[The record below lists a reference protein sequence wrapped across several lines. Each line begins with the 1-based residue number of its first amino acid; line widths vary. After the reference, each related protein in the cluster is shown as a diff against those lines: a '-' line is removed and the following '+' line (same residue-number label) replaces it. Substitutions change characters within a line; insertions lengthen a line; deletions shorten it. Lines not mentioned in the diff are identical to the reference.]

1 MKKISHRYVRK
12 TAAGVVALSM
22 LCAAAIPSVLAM
34 PAGAASASGDL
45 NGDGSVTAADVAIL
59 QTSLLGGT
67 ALTAEQYAN
76 ADVTGDGAVDGLDL
90 TRLRQMAAVVPVSDA
105 IAIHLSDSGIT
116 VEGDTKGVTAVS
128 GKAVTISASGN
139 YTVDGSITDGQ
150 ILVNIPDTTAD
161 SDAVS
166 LYLQDVTMTSSNG
179 APCILGQSAKKLK
192 LTCSGENTL
201 TDTAAEANADTS
213 GVIYGDCDITVTKNS
228 TGTLNITSSMNTAIR
243 SKDDIKLNGG
253 AVVINTDVDD
263 TSDADAIRANNT
275 LEVDGASVSIT
286 SSADGLKSS
295 KEDVSIL
302 SGKVS
307 IKVGN
312 DAVQAAT
319 ALNIS
324 GGTVIASGDRGFT
337 LDENGTLAI
346 TGGDVLATAT
356 DYAFGMDSSGA
367 AVTVDTSGCTQG
379 VVQLDYAAE
388 WKKSNAVTLKKGSD
402 TVFEMT
408 PNKKYTYVLASGA
421 KLSGTDSYTL
431 YTGGTQMNHSGSDN
445 GTFAMTG
452 TLTKFTDVKELT
464 GGSELPDDDSVVTAL
479 VYSGSSVTATN
490 ASGGVVSNPSNLT
503 ISGANVTITASSE
516 ISVSGESTSGQLAVN
531 VDKTA
536 EPEGKVVL
544 NLEGLT
550 LSNSSAAPIYVEAI
564 GDEVQISAKNGTTNT
579 ISDGTS
585 HTDTYVDSDG
595 NTNTVNGAIFSRDD
609 LKLKGKGTLIVNGNT
624 EDGIVCKN
632 DLKIWNGN
640 ITVNAADDGIRGNDS
655 VRIGDPD
662 AADYSSLSVTVN
674 TNNGSSGGDGIKTNS
689 DEDGK
694 GYVTINGG
702 TVNIDSYAD
711 GIQAEQTFTMN
722 GGELNITTYQG
733 SNFTGSASGGNGG
746 WGGGMGGNDG
756 NSNKT
761 DISAKGIKAVG
772 VYDEAGTT
780 WQSGGD
786 LIVNGGTIT
795 IDSSDDSLHCGG
807 DMQLLG
813 GSMTLATA
821 DDGAHSDH
829 ALTIGSTGGDYDA
842 PYVNITKSYEGIEGV
857 DITQNSGTVMVTSSD
872 DGYNAAG
879 GADSSGNNNS
889 GGWGQGS
896 WGGPGGGSSSD
907 GSQTMTFNGG
917 YAYVNAAGDGL
928 DSNGNIYFN
937 GGYVFVSQTGG
948 GNGPLDCGDSNNSI
962 TYSGGTVIAAGS
974 SDMFETPSSYS
985 FLSTTSVSAGQTITF
1000 TDASGNVLAT
1010 FTLPNGS
1017 AEMVMCSQESSV
1029 TCYTGGT
1036 LSGTTYFAS
1045 QDSTN
1050 RCGYGGTI
1058 SGGTAVSAS
1067 SGGNSDPEAA
1077 EITAV
1082 LSTGNLTLWHKT
1094 AISLKYAYFQV
1105 KNIPPHPNPSA
1116 PM

>member
-307 IKVGN
+307 IKAGN

-431 YTGGTQMNHSGSDN
+431 YTGGTQMTHSGSDN

-464 GGSELPDDDSVVTAL
+464 GGSEFPDDDSVVTAL

-1067 SGGNSDPEAA
+1067 SGGNSDPGGGG
-1077 EITAV
+1077 T
-1082 LSTGNLTLWHKT
+1082 NRP
-1094 AISLKYAYFQV
+1094 F
-1105 KNIPPHPNPSA
+1105 
-1116 PM
+1116 

>member
-139 YTVDGSITDGQ
+139 YTVDGSVTDGQ
-150 ILVNIPDTTAD
+150 ILVNVPDTTAD

-166 LYLQDVTMTSSNG
+166 LYLQDVTMTSSTG

-307 IKVGN
+307 IKAGN

-464 GGSELPDDDSVVTAL
+464 GGSEFPDDDSVVTAL

-889 GGWGQGS
+889 GGWGQGG
-896 WGGPGGGSSSD
+896 WGGPGGGNSSD

-974 SDMFETPSSYS
+974 SDMFEMPSSYS

-1067 SGGNSDPEAA
+1067 SGGNSDPGGG
-1077 EITAV
+1077 
-1082 LSTGNLTLWHKT
+1082 GNNRP
-1094 AISLKYAYFQV
+1094 F
-1105 KNIPPHPNPSA
+1105 
-1116 PM
+1116 

>member
-733 SNFTGSASGGNGG
+733 SNFTSSASGGNGG

-1067 SGGNSDPEAA
+1067 SGGNSGPGGG
-1077 EITAV
+1077 
-1082 LSTGNLTLWHKT
+1082 GNNRP
-1094 AISLKYAYFQV
+1094 F
-1105 KNIPPHPNPSA
+1105 
-1116 PM
+1116 

>member
-962 TYSGGTVIAAGS
+962 TFRRHGH
-974 SDMFETPSSYS
+974 
-985 FLSTTSVSAGQTITF
+985 
-1000 TDASGNVLAT
+1000 
-1010 FTLPNGS
+1010 
-1017 AEMVMCSQESSV
+1017 
-1029 TCYTGGT
+1029 
-1036 LSGTTYFAS
+1036 
-1045 QDSTN
+1045 
-1050 RCGYGGTI
+1050 CGRQQRY
-1058 SGGTAVSAS
+1058 V
-1067 SGGNSDPEAA
+1067 
-1077 EITAV
+1077 
-1082 LSTGNLTLWHKT
+1082 
-1094 AISLKYAYFQV
+1094 
-1105 KNIPPHPNPSA
+1105 
-1116 PM
+1116 

>member
-379 VVQLDYAAE
+379 VVQLDYTAE

-1067 SGGNSDPEAA
+1067 SGGNSDPGGGG
-1077 EITAV
+1077 T
-1082 LSTGNLTLWHKT
+1082 NRP
-1094 AISLKYAYFQV
+1094 F
-1105 KNIPPHPNPSA
+1105 
-1116 PM
+1116 

>member
-307 IKVGN
+307 IKAGN

-907 GSQTMTFNGG
+907 GGQTMTFNGG

-985 FLSTTSVSAGQTITF
+985 FLSTASVSAGQTITF

-1067 SGGNSDPEAA
+1067 SGGNSGPGGG
-1077 EITAV
+1077 
-1082 LSTGNLTLWHKT
+1082 GNNRP
-1094 AISLKYAYFQV
+1094 F
-1105 KNIPPHPNPSA
+1105 
-1116 PM
+1116 

>member
-128 GKAVTISASGN
+128 GKTVTISASGN
-139 YTVDGSITDGQ
+139 YTVDGSVTDGQ

-307 IKVGN
+307 IKAGN

-1067 SGGNSDPEAA
+1067 SGGNSGPGGG
-1077 EITAV
+1077 
-1082 LSTGNLTLWHKT
+1082 GNNRP
-1094 AISLKYAYFQV
+1094 F
-1105 KNIPPHPNPSA
+1105 
-1116 PM
+1116 

>member
-45 NGDGSVTAADVAIL
+45 NGDGSVTAADAAIL

-307 IKVGN
+307 IKAGN

-431 YTGGTQMNHSGSDN
+431 YTGGTQMTHSGSDN

-464 GGSELPDDDSVVTAL
+464 GGSEFPDDDSVVTAL

-662 AADYSSLSVTVN
+662 ATDYSSLSVTVN

-829 ALTIGSTGGDYDA
+829 ALIIGSTGSDYDA

-896 WGGPGGGSSSD
+896 WGGPGGGNSSD

-1067 SGGNSDPEAA
+1067 SGGNSGPGGG
-1077 EITAV
+1077 
-1082 LSTGNLTLWHKT
+1082 GNNRP
-1094 AISLKYAYFQV
+1094 F
-1105 KNIPPHPNPSA
+1105 
-1116 PM
+1116 

>member
-76 ADVTGDGAVDGLDL
+76 ADVTCDGAVDGLDL

-253 AVVINTDVDD
+253 VVVINTDVDD

-786 LIVNGGTIT
+786 LIVNGGMIT

-889 GGWGQGS
+889 GGWGQGG
-896 WGGPGGGSSSD
+896 WGGPGGGNSSD

-1067 SGGNSDPEAA
+1067 SGGNSGPGGG
-1077 EITAV
+1077 
-1082 LSTGNLTLWHKT
+1082 GNNRP
-1094 AISLKYAYFQV
+1094 F
-1105 KNIPPHPNPSA
+1105 
-1116 PM
+1116 

>member
-896 WGGPGGGSSSD
+896 WGGPGGGNSSD

-1050 RCGYGGTI
+1050 RCGYGGTL

-1067 SGGNSDPEAA
+1067 SGGNSDPGGG
-1077 EITAV
+1077 
-1082 LSTGNLTLWHKT
+1082 GNNRP
-1094 AISLKYAYFQV
+1094 F
-1105 KNIPPHPNPSA
+1105 
-1116 PM
+1116 

>member
-166 LYLQDVTMTSSNG
+166 LYLQDVTMTSSTG

-379 VVQLDYAAE
+379 VVQLDYTAE

-445 GTFAMTG
+445 GTFAMIG

-1067 SGGNSDPEAA
+1067 SGGNSDPGGGG
-1077 EITAV
+1077 T
-1082 LSTGNLTLWHKT
+1082 NRP
-1094 AISLKYAYFQV
+1094 F
-1105 KNIPPHPNPSA
+1105 
-1116 PM
+1116 

>member
-12 TAAGVVALSM
+12 TAAGVVALSI

-128 GKAVTISASGN
+128 GKTVTTSASGN
-139 YTVDGSITDGQ
+139 YTVDGSVTDGQ

-166 LYLQDVTMTSSNG
+166 LYLQDVTMTSSTG

-192 LTCSGENTL
+192 LTYSGENTL

-307 IKVGN
+307 IKAGN

-662 AADYSSLSVTVN
+662 ATDYSSLSVTVN

-829 ALTIGSTGGDYDA
+829 ALIIGSTGGDYDA

-889 GGWGQGS
+889 GGWGQGG

-985 FLSTTSVSAGQTITF
+985 FLSTASVSAGQTITF

-1067 SGGNSDPEAA
+1067 SGGNSGPGGG
-1077 EITAV
+1077 
-1082 LSTGNLTLWHKT
+1082 GNNRP
-1094 AISLKYAYFQV
+1094 F
-1105 KNIPPHPNPSA
+1105 
-1116 PM
+1116 

>member
-962 TYSGGTVIAAGS
+962 TYSGGTAIAAGS

-1067 SGGNSDPEAA
+1067 SGGNSDPGGG
-1077 EITAV
+1077 
-1082 LSTGNLTLWHKT
+1082 GNNRP
-1094 AISLKYAYFQV
+1094 F
-1105 KNIPPHPNPSA
+1105 
-1116 PM
+1116 

>member
-896 WGGPGGGSSSD
+896 WGGPGGG
-907 GSQTMTFNGG
+907 
-917 YAYVNAAGDGL
+917 L

-1067 SGGNSDPEAA
+1067 SGGNSDPGGG
-1077 EITAV
+1077 
-1082 LSTGNLTLWHKT
+1082 GNNRP
-1094 AISLKYAYFQV
+1094 F
-1105 KNIPPHPNPSA
+1105 
-1116 PM
+1116 

>member
-786 LIVNGGTIT
+786 LIATAARSPLT
-795 IDSSDDSLHCGG
+795 LSDDSLHCGG

-1067 SGGNSDPEAA
+1067 SGGNSDPGGG
-1077 EITAV
+1077 
-1082 LSTGNLTLWHKT
+1082 GNNRP
-1094 AISLKYAYFQV
+1094 F
-1105 KNIPPHPNPSA
+1105 
-1116 PM
+1116 

>member
-337 LDENGTLAI
+337 LDENGTLCI

-367 AVTVDTSGCTQG
+367 AVTVDTS
-379 VVQLDYAAE
+379 
-388 WKKSNAVTLKKGSD
+388 
-402 TVFEMT
+402 
-408 PNKKYTYVLASGA
+408 
-421 KLSGTDSYTL
+421 
-431 YTGGTQMNHSGSDN
+431 
-445 GTFAMTG
+445 
-452 TLTKFTDVKELT
+452 
-464 GGSELPDDDSVVTAL
+464 
-479 VYSGSSVTATN
+479 
-490 ASGGVVSNPSNLT
+490 
-503 ISGANVTITASSE
+503 
-516 ISVSGESTSGQLAVN
+516 
-531 VDKTA
+531 
-536 EPEGKVVL
+536 
-544 NLEGLT
+544 
-550 LSNSSAAPIYVEAI
+550 AAPRA
-564 GDEVQISAKNGTTNT
+564 
-579 ISDGTS
+579 
-585 HTDTYVDSDG
+585 
-595 NTNTVNGAIFSRDD
+595 
-609 LKLKGKGTLIVNGNT
+609 
-624 EDGIVCKN
+624 
-632 DLKIWNGN
+632 W
-640 ITVNAADDGIRGNDS
+640 
-655 VRIGDPD
+655 
-662 AADYSSLSVTVN
+662 YSW
-674 TNNGSSGGDGIKTNS
+674 
-689 DEDGK
+689 
-694 GYVTINGG
+694 
-702 TVNIDSYAD
+702 
-711 GIQAEQTFTMN
+711 TMR
-722 GGELNITTYQG
+722 
-733 SNFTGSASGGNGG
+733 
-746 WGGGMGGNDG
+746 
-756 NSNKT
+756 
-761 DISAKGIKAVG
+761 
-772 VYDEAGTT
+772 
-780 WQSGGD
+780 QSGKRA
-786 LIVNGGTIT
+786 
-795 IDSSDDSLHCGG
+795 
-807 DMQLLG
+807 
-813 GSMTLATA
+813 TL
-821 DDGAHSDH
+821 
-829 ALTIGSTGGDYDA
+829 
-842 PYVNITKSYEGIEGV
+842 
-857 DITQNSGTVMVTSSD
+857 
-872 DGYNAAG
+872 
-879 GADSSGNNNS
+879 
-889 GGWGQGS
+889 
-896 WGGPGGGSSSD
+896 
-907 GSQTMTFNGG
+907 
-917 YAYVNAAGDGL
+917 
-928 DSNGNIYFN
+928 
-937 GGYVFVSQTGG
+937 
-948 GNGPLDCGDSNNSI
+948 
-962 TYSGGTVIAAGS
+962 
-974 SDMFETPSSYS
+974 
-985 FLSTTSVSAGQTITF
+985 
-1000 TDASGNVLAT
+1000 
-1010 FTLPNGS
+1010 
-1017 AEMVMCSQESSV
+1017 
-1029 TCYTGGT
+1029 
-1036 LSGTTYFAS
+1036 
-1045 QDSTN
+1045 
-1050 RCGYGGTI
+1050 
-1058 SGGTAVSAS
+1058 
-1067 SGGNSDPEAA
+1067 
-1077 EITAV
+1077 
-1082 LSTGNLTLWHKT
+1082 
-1094 AISLKYAYFQV
+1094 
-1105 KNIPPHPNPSA
+1105 
-1116 PM
+1116 

>member
-503 ISGANVTITASSE
+503 ISGANVTIMASSE

-1067 SGGNSDPEAA
+1067 SGGNSGPGGG
-1077 EITAV
+1077 
-1082 LSTGNLTLWHKT
+1082 GNNRP
-1094 AISLKYAYFQV
+1094 F
-1105 KNIPPHPNPSA
+1105 
-1116 PM
+1116 

>member
-139 YTVDGSITDGQ
+139 YTVDGSVTDGQ
-150 ILVNIPDTTAD
+150 ILVNVPDTTAD

-166 LYLQDVTMTSSNG
+166 LYLQDVTMTSSTG

-307 IKVGN
+307 IKAGN

-1067 SGGNSDPEAA
+1067 SGGNSGWGGG
-1077 EITAV
+1077 
-1082 LSTGNLTLWHKT
+1082 GNNRP
-1094 AISLKYAYFQV
+1094 F
-1105 KNIPPHPNPSA
+1105 
-1116 PM
+1116 

>member
-786 LIVNGGTIT
+786 LIVNGGMIT

-907 GSQTMTFNGG
+907 GGQTMTFNGG

-985 FLSTTSVSAGQTITF
+985 FLSTASVSAGQTITF

-1067 SGGNSDPEAA
+1067 SGGNSGPGGG
-1077 EITAV
+1077 
-1082 LSTGNLTLWHKT
+1082 GNNRP
-1094 AISLKYAYFQV
+1094 F
-1105 KNIPPHPNPSA
+1105 
-1116 PM
+1116 

>member
-536 EPEGKVVL
+536 EPECKVVL

-1067 SGGNSDPEAA
+1067 SGGNSDPGGG
-1077 EITAV
+1077 
-1082 LSTGNLTLWHKT
+1082 GNNRP
-1094 AISLKYAYFQV
+1094 F
-1105 KNIPPHPNPSA
+1105 
-1116 PM
+1116 

>member
-379 VVQLDYAAE
+379 VVQLDYTAE

-1067 SGGNSDPEAA
+1067 SGGNSGPGGG
-1077 EITAV
+1077 
-1082 LSTGNLTLWHKT
+1082 GNNRP
-1094 AISLKYAYFQV
+1094 F
-1105 KNIPPHPNPSA
+1105 
-1116 PM
+1116 

>member
-128 GKAVTISASGN
+128 GKTVTISASGN

-166 LYLQDVTMTSSNG
+166 LYLQDVTMTSSTG

-201 TDTAAEANADTS
+201 TDTAAEENADTS

-307 IKVGN
+307 IKAGN

-431 YTGGTQMNHSGSDN
+431 YTGGTQMTHSGSDN

-1067 SGGNSDPEAA
+1067 SGGNSDPGGG
-1077 EITAV
+1077 
-1082 LSTGNLTLWHKT
+1082 GNNRP
-1094 AISLKYAYFQV
+1094 F
-1105 KNIPPHPNPSA
+1105 
-1116 PM
+1116 

>member
-34 PAGAASASGDL
+34 PAGAASASGNL
-45 NGDGSVTAADVAIL
+45 NGDGSVTAADAAIL

-116 VEGDTKGVTAVS
+116 VEGDTKGVTVVS
-128 GKAVTISASGN
+128 GKTVTISASGS
-139 YTVDGSITDGQ
+139 YTVDGSVTDGQ
-150 ILVNIPDTTAD
+150 ILVNVPDTTAD

-166 LYLQDVTMTSSNG
+166 LYLQDVTMTSSTG

-307 IKVGN
+307 IKAGN

-662 AADYSSLSVTVN
+662 ATDYSSLSVTVN

-1067 SGGNSDPEAA
+1067 SGGNSGPGGG
-1077 EITAV
+1077 
-1082 LSTGNLTLWHKT
+1082 GNNRP
-1094 AISLKYAYFQV
+1094 F
-1105 KNIPPHPNPSA
+1105 
-1116 PM
+1116 

>member
-307 IKVGN
+307 IKAGN

-464 GGSELPDDDSVVTAL
+464 GGSEFPDDDSVVTAL

-733 SNFTGSASGGNGG
+733 SNFTGSAS
-746 WGGGMGGNDG
+746 GGMGGNDG

-1067 SGGNSDPEAA
+1067 SGGNSGPGGG
-1077 EITAV
+1077 
-1082 LSTGNLTLWHKT
+1082 GNNRP
-1094 AISLKYAYFQV
+1094 F
-1105 KNIPPHPNPSA
+1105 
-1116 PM
+1116 

>member
-166 LYLQDVTMTSSNG
+166 LYLQDVTMTSSTG

-307 IKVGN
+307 IKAGN

-431 YTGGTQMNHSGSDN
+431 YTGGTQMTHSGSDN

-464 GGSELPDDDSVVTAL
+464 GGSEFPDDDSVVTAL

-662 AADYSSLSVTVN
+662 ATDYSSLSVTVN

-896 WGGPGGGSSSD
+896 WGGPGGGNSSD

-1067 SGGNSDPEAA
+1067 SGGNSGWGAA
-1077 EITAV
+1077 ETTARSERSRSDA
-1082 LSTGNLTLWHKT
+1082 L
-1094 AISLKYAYFQV
+1094 A
-1105 KNIPPHPNPSA
+1105 
-1116 PM
+1116 

>member
-702 TVNIDSYAD
+702 TINIDSYAD

-1067 SGGNSDPEAA
+1067 SGGNSDPGGG
-1077 EITAV
+1077 
-1082 LSTGNLTLWHKT
+1082 GNNRP
-1094 AISLKYAYFQV
+1094 F
-1105 KNIPPHPNPSA
+1105 
-1116 PM
+1116 

>member
-128 GKAVTISASGN
+128 GKTVTISASGN

-307 IKVGN
+307 IKAGN

-431 YTGGTQMNHSGSDN
+431 YTGGTQMTHSGSDN

-464 GGSELPDDDSVVTAL
+464 GGSEFPDDDSVVTAL

-786 LIVNGGTIT
+786 LIVNGGMIT

-889 GGWGQGS
+889 GGWGQGG
-896 WGGPGGGSSSD
+896 WGGPGGGNSSD

-1067 SGGNSDPEAA
+1067 SGGNSGPGGG
-1077 EITAV
+1077 
-1082 LSTGNLTLWHKT
+1082 GNNRP
-1094 AISLKYAYFQV
+1094 F
-1105 KNIPPHPNPSA
+1105 
-1116 PM
+1116 

>member
-45 NGDGSVTAADVAIL
+45 NGDGSVTATDVAIL

-1067 SGGNSDPEAA
+1067 SGGNSDPGGG
-1077 EITAV
+1077 
-1082 LSTGNLTLWHKT
+1082 GNNRP
-1094 AISLKYAYFQV
+1094 F
-1105 KNIPPHPNPSA
+1105 
-1116 PM
+1116 

>member
-307 IKVGN
+307 IKAGN

-1067 SGGNSDPEAA
+1067 SGGNSGPGGG
-1077 EITAV
+1077 
-1082 LSTGNLTLWHKT
+1082 GNNRP
-1094 AISLKYAYFQV
+1094 F
-1105 KNIPPHPNPSA
+1105 
-1116 PM
+1116 

>member
-1010 FTLPNGS
+1010 FTLLNGS

-1067 SGGNSDPEAA
+1067 SGGNSDPGGG
-1077 EITAV
+1077 
-1082 LSTGNLTLWHKT
+1082 GNNRP
-1094 AISLKYAYFQV
+1094 F
-1105 KNIPPHPNPSA
+1105 
-1116 PM
+1116 

>member
-1 MKKISHRYVRK
+1 MKKNSHRYVRK

-34 PAGAASASGDL
+34 SASASGDL
-45 NGDGSVTAADVAIL
+45 NGDGSVTAADAAIL

-128 GKAVTISASGN
+128 GKTVTISASGN

-307 IKVGN
+307 IKAGN

-1067 SGGNSDPEAA
+1067 SGGNSDPGGG
-1077 EITAV
+1077 
-1082 LSTGNLTLWHKT
+1082 GNNRP
-1094 AISLKYAYFQV
+1094 F
-1105 KNIPPHPNPSA
+1105 
-1116 PM
+1116 

>member
-974 SDMFETPSSYS
+974 SDMFEKPSSYS

-1067 SGGNSDPEAA
+1067 SGGNSDPGGG
-1077 EITAV
+1077 
-1082 LSTGNLTLWHKT
+1082 GNNRP
-1094 AISLKYAYFQV
+1094 F
-1105 KNIPPHPNPSA
+1105 
-1116 PM
+1116 

>member
-45 NGDGSVTAADVAIL
+45 NGDGSAADVAIL

-1067 SGGNSDPEAA
+1067 SGGNSDPGGG
-1077 EITAV
+1077 
-1082 LSTGNLTLWHKT
+1082 GNNRP
-1094 AISLKYAYFQV
+1094 F
-1105 KNIPPHPNPSA
+1105 
-1116 PM
+1116 

>member
-464 GGSELPDDDSVVTAL
+464 GGSELPDDDSVVTL

-829 ALTIGSTGGDYDA
+829 ALTIGSTGGEYDA

-1067 SGGNSDPEAA
+1067 SGGNSGPGGG
-1077 EITAV
+1077 
-1082 LSTGNLTLWHKT
+1082 GNNRP
-1094 AISLKYAYFQV
+1094 F
-1105 KNIPPHPNPSA
+1105 
-1116 PM
+1116 

>member
-585 HTDTYVDSDG
+585 HTDTYVDSDS

-1067 SGGNSDPEAA
+1067 SGGNSDPGGG
-1077 EITAV
+1077 
-1082 LSTGNLTLWHKT
+1082 GNNRP
-1094 AISLKYAYFQV
+1094 F
-1105 KNIPPHPNPSA
+1105 
-1116 PM
+1116 

>member
-1067 SGGNSDPEAA
+1067 SGGNSGPGGG
-1077 EITAV
+1077 
-1082 LSTGNLTLWHKT
+1082 GNNRPFRAQ
-1094 AISLKYAYFQV
+1094 AI
-1105 KNIPPHPNPSA
+1105 
-1116 PM
+1116 

>member
-307 IKVGN
+307 IKAGN

-356 DYAFGMDSSGA
+356 DYAFGMNSSGA

-662 AADYSSLSVTVN
+662 ATDYSSLSVTVN

-1067 SGGNSDPEAA
+1067 SGGNSDPGGG
-1077 EITAV
+1077 
-1082 LSTGNLTLWHKT
+1082 GNNRP
-1094 AISLKYAYFQV
+1094 F
-1105 KNIPPHPNPSA
+1105 
-1116 PM
+1116 

>member
-711 GIQAEQTFTMN
+711 GIQAEQTFTMT

-1067 SGGNSDPEAA
+1067 SGGNSDPGGG
-1077 EITAV
+1077 
-1082 LSTGNLTLWHKT
+1082 GNNRP
-1094 AISLKYAYFQV
+1094 F
-1105 KNIPPHPNPSA
+1105 
-1116 PM
+1116 

>member
-761 DISAKGIKAVG
+761 DISAKSIKAVG

-1067 SGGNSDPEAA
+1067 SGGNSDPGGG
-1077 EITAV
+1077 
-1082 LSTGNLTLWHKT
+1082 GNNRP
-1094 AISLKYAYFQV
+1094 F
-1105 KNIPPHPNPSA
+1105 
-1116 PM
+1116 